1 MSTINIKRQADKKQ
15 LEQDGVMDWPIWE
28 KEVSNFPWTYESDE
42 HCYILEGRVTV
53 TPDNANSVE
62 IKAGDYVIF
71 PKGMSCT
78 WEIHEPIR
86 KHYQF
91 S

>member
-28 KEVSNFPWTYESDE
+28 IEVSNFPWTYESDE

>member
-78 WEIHEPIR
+78 WDIHEPIR

>member
-1 MSTINIKRQADKKQ
+1 MSTINIKRQADKKK
-15 LEQDGVMDWPIWE
+15 LERDGVMDWPIWE
-28 KEVSNFPWTYESDE
+28 KEVSTFPWTYDGDE

-53 TPDNANSVE
+53 TPDNATSVE